1 MLGFF
6 FEKNI
11 AILLILTIYIISI
24 YLLIIE
30 DIIMKNFKKIILG
43 FGAIFLFGT
52 GINSIPT
59 PNAVEPAFDDK
70 DEPTYV
76 IKYGKGDRIDQAT
89 GNPLNLIQITCKGIG
104 VDQASDSSMD
114 ECRAD
119 DSLVEYQYG
128 WMDFATYKGWR
139 AYHAECHV
147 CHGPD
152 AMGSTY
158 APSLMTSLNEGL
170 SFDDFYAVI
179 MNGRGEAEGAQKG
192 NVMPAFGANTNVAPH
207 VEDMY
212 RYVKARADDKIRR
225 GVRLPKL
232 PKWKEPE

>member
-1 MLGFF
+1 M
-6 FEKNI
+6 
-11 AILLILTIYIISI
+11 ILN
-24 YLLIIE
+24 
-30 DIIMKNFKKIILG
+30 KFNIILG
-43 FGAIFLFGT
+43 SVFLIVSF
-52 GINSIPT
+52 SAKAIPT
-59 PNAVEPAFDDK
+59 PEAVEPQYDD
-70 DEPTYV
+70 DGNPNYHIE
-76 IKYGKGDRIDQAT
+76 YGKGDRLKDDGT
-89 GNPLNLIQITCKGIG
+89 PLNLIQIECHNKA
-104 VDQASDSSMD
+104 VDFVTD
-114 ECRAD
+114 EELDQCRED
-119 DSLVEYQYG
+119 ESLVEMKYG

-158 APSLMTSLNEGL
+158 APSLMESIRNGL
-170 SFDDFYAVI
+170 SFDDFFNVI

-212 RYVKARADDKIRR
+212 RYVKARADGKIRR

-232 PKWKEPE
+232 PKFKEED

>member
-1 MLGFF
+1 M
-6 FEKNI
+6 
-11 AILLILTIYIISI
+11 
-24 YLLIIE
+24 
-30 DIIMKNFKKIILG
+30 NFKLNKYALIASLVVG
-43 FGAIFLFGT
+43 FSAKA
-52 GINSIPT
+52 IPT
-59 PNAVEPAFDDK
+59 PEAVEPAFDK
-70 DEPTYV
+70 DDNPTYV
-76 IKYGKGDRIDQAT
+76 IKYGKGDRLKEDGT
-89 GNPLNLIQITCKGIG
+89 PLNLIQINCKGKA
-104 VDQASDSSMD
+104 VDMVSEEDLE
-114 ECRAD
+114 ECRGD
-119 DSLVEYQYG
+119 DSLVEMQYG

-158 APSLMTSLNEGL
+158 APSLMVSLQEGL
-170 SFDDFYAVI
+170 SYDDFFNVI

-212 RYVKARADDKIRR
+212 RYVKARAEGKIRR

-232 PKWKEPE
+232 PKFKEAE

>member
-1 MLGFF
+1 M
-6 FEKNI
+6 
-11 AILLILTIYIISI
+11 
-24 YLLIIE
+24 
-30 DIIMKNFKKIILG
+30 NFKLNKYALIASLVVG
-43 FGAIFLFGT
+43 FSAKA
-52 GINSIPT
+52 IPT
-59 PNAVEPAFDDK
+59 PEAVEPAFDK
-70 DEPTYV
+70 DDNPTYV
-76 IKYGKGDRIDQAT
+76 IKYGKGDRLKEDGT
-89 GNPLNLIQITCKGIG
+89 PLNLIQIKCKGKA
-104 VDQASDSSMD
+104 VDMVSDKD
-114 ECRAD
+114 LEECRGD
-119 DSLVEYQYG
+119 DSLVEMQYG

-158 APSLMTSLNEGL
+158 APSLMVSLQEGL
-170 SFDDFYAVI
+170 SYDDFFNVI

-212 RYVKARADDKIRR
+212 RYVKARAEGKIRR

-232 PKWKEPE
+232 PKFKEAE